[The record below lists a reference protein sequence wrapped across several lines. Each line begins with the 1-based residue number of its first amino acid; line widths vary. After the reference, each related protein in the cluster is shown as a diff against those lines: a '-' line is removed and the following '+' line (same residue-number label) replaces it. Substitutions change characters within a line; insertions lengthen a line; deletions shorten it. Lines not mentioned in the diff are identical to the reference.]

1 MTAPRR
7 ARFAAALLFAA
18 SLVIPFAVRSS
29 AHIRVLTAPGT
40 PVTLTLDH
48 RGGKIRRAFVGTPGG
63 VLTLEQIEGSR
74 IVSDSWRLLHPG
86 QGGAGAL
93 LWRIELE
100 EPKTSKRHC
109 LWITS
114 VDDSRSAWFAL
125 APTGPTY
132 WDNLQLPDTEGG
144 VFLYVSPS
152 LPGYCGHEER
162 AGPET
167 LSFVYAM
174 TITRDGPNLVPAPA
188 VYKKLLALAR
198 LFCGAQEGEAA
209 AACAELCSD
218 FDRMS
223 KGTLPSR
230 AALEAFSWRRIL
242 TVRWGRP
249 R

>member
-7 ARFAAALLFAA
+7 ARSAATLLLAA
-18 SLVIPFAVRSS
+18 SLVLLVDARSY

-40 PVTLTLDH
+40 PVALILDH
-48 RGGKIRRAFVGTPGG
+48 RGGTIRRAFVSAPGE
-63 VLTLEQIEGSR
+63 VRTLEQIEGSR
-74 IVSDSWRLLHPG
+74 IISDSWQPLPPG
-86 QGGAGAL
+86 PGGANAL
-93 LWRIELE
+93 LWRIEME
-100 EPKTSKRHC
+100 EPGTGERRS

-114 VDDSRSAWFAL
+114 VDDASSAWFAL

-174 TITRDGPNLVPAPA
+174 TITRDGPNLMPAPA
-188 VYKKLLALAR
+188 AYKRLLALAR

-230 AALEAFSWRRIL
+230 AALEAFPWRQIL
-242 TVRWGRP
+242 TVRWGRA